1 MHRSNGFAPGGHPIS
16 LGSADTYHSHAWN
29 RISWHLQQSA
39 GGWRCGGWC
48 GLNGDYARRKVV
60 MYKYGQPPYNGPSRG
75 SAPPNGVF
83 LNRLSLKNLIR
94 GGYKYTINP
103 NGHTYNH
110 QVNNRNLW
118 PPAHTKWLMMGCRA
132 RGQDVLTLGAFARYA
147 AINPHRNKYH
157 RRRNFMGWEK
167 GVYWY
172 VQSGRS
178 IGFATAGVSLNSADT
193 RNDNGQYR
201 MSWHFPGTGWRC
213 GMQRGSNYQ
222 NIERIAMYFGVTTT
236 TTTTT
241 TTLVQMHLV
250 TWVLPEKISWKIFK
264 GKKIVCQGPSKGTN
278 YAKWYAKI
286 PTGCR
291 LKKGKYSIECE
302 DKRGWG
308 WSEGY
313 MQVKNLHLCKKFLWK
328 GEKLVQTF
336 TVK

>member
-1 MHRSNGFAPGGHPIS
+1 
-16 LGSADTYHSHAWN
+16 
-29 RISWHLQQSA
+29 
-39 GGWRCGGWC
+39 
-48 GLNGDYARRKVV
+48 
-60 MYKYGQPPYNGPSRG
+60 
-75 SAPPNGVF
+75 
-83 LNRLSLKNLIR
+83 
-94 GGYKYTINP
+94 
-103 NGHTYNH
+103 
-110 QVNNRNLW
+110 
-118 PPAHTKWLMMGCRA
+118 
-132 RGQDVLTLGAFARYA
+132 
-147 AINPHRNKYH
+147 
-157 RRRNFMGWEK
+157 MGWEK

-313 MQVKNLHLCKKFLWK
+313 MEVKNLHLCKKFLWK